1 MQKSEKF
8 FIFSWKELL
17 VLALVSITAMG
28 FFFTLGLHYGKQLHT
43 EVKGGETAIAT
54 LEGSSEVLPPKDTLE
69 AGAHHVQDAAA
80 NAIQGATEKAIE
92 DHGLKAD
99 HPKPVDLPEHKIGTA
114 PGVKP
119 AADGGR
125 VQEQPKVELEHS
137 KAGDHEPDLA
147 AGPETPP
154 SFAIQ
159 LGSYPNAKEA
169 HKRIAVFAKRGL
181 KTEVRTAMVGGETR
195 FRVVMPGFAS
205 KKLAEQ
211 KGREMKSAR
220 KIENFVV
227 IKSE

>member
-28 FFFTLGLHYGKQLHT
+28 FFFTLGLHYGKQLHV
-43 EVKGGETAIAT
+43 ESKGGETSIAT
-54 LEGSSEVLPPKDTLE
+54 LEGSSEVLPPKDALE
-69 AGAHHVQDAAA
+69 AGAHHVEDATTQ
-80 NAIQGATEKAIE
+80 AIGKATEKAIE
-92 DHGLKAD
+92 DHALKAD
-99 HPKPVDLPEHKIGTA
+99 HPKPVDLPDHKIGAA
-114 PGVKP
+114 PAAKP
-119 AADGGR
+119 AAEAVHGAEVPR
-125 VQEQPKVELEHS
+125 EQA
-137 KAGDHEPDLA
+137 KAADPESDLA
-147 AGPETPP
+147 AESETLP

-159 LGSYPNAKEA
+159 LGSYPNSKEA
-169 HKRIAVFAKRGL
+169 HKKIAVFTKRGL

-195 FRVVMPGFAS
+195 YRVVMPGFAS
-205 KKLAEQ
+205 KKLADQ